1 MPRRTWRERVTD
13 IVENIAHI
21 EEMTAGAARE
31 DFESGSMTASA
42 VLRSLGI
49 ISEAARYVPPEVQAR
64 HPDIP
69 WREMRGMAG
78 VLPMPYMGADLGIV
92 WEGIRSDLPPLGR
105 QLRALLEHTE
115 RHDRFV
121 RFGGGH

>member
-1 MPRRTWRERVTD
+1 VWRERVTD

-21 EEMTAGAARE
+21 EEMTAGANRE
-31 DFESGSMTASA
+31 DFESGSLTARA
-42 VLRSLGI
+42 VHRSLGI

-69 WREMRGMAG
+69 WREMRGVAG

-92 WEGIRSDLPPLGR
+92 WEGIRKDLPPLGH

-115 RHDRFV
+115 KDDRFG
-121 RFGGGH
+121 RFGGGR